1 MAPTVAR
8 FCALECAPGSVHSG
22 RHLNPYRLSLYALLS
37 PYLIGVTVLVGVPMA
52 LSAALAFTAYDGLSA
67 PAWIGLANFRD
78 LVHDQMF
85 VTAVANSVAF
95 VALTVPLRVVIALGL
110 ALLLNGSRR
119 GIGLYRVAVYVPTVV
134 PGVAYALVWLWIF
147 NPLYGPLAPML
158 ASVGL
163 PTPAWLT
170 DSRTALPALALIALF
185 QIGEGFVVLL
195 AGLRAIPEDCYHAS
209 ALDGAGRL
217 ATLRHVTLPLLA
229 PWLLLLTIRDIIV
242 TAQSTFTPALVMTGG
257 GPYYATLF
265 VPLLMYETAFDRLR
279 FGQGAAMTVLLLAVV
294 ATLIA
299 VTYRAAGGWGYEDEV

>member
-1 MAPTVAR
+1 M
-8 FCALECAPGSVHSG
+8 
-22 RHLNPYRLSLYALLS
+22 
-37 PYLIGVTVLVGVPMA
+37 TVLVGVPLA

-67 PAWIGLANFRD
+67 PTWIGLANFRD
-78 LVHDQMF
+78 LARDPMF

-163 PTPAWLT
+163 PSPAWLT

-195 AGLRAIPEDCYHAS
+195 AGLRAIPEECYHAG

-217 ATLRHVTLPLLA
+217 GMLRHITLPLLA

-294 ATLIA
+294 GALIA